1 MEVSRTVD
9 ARPDQVARRS
19 SPRRAGG
26 FRATRVQAPARA
38 LRALLPDARSVQDAE
53 DALQES
59 LLGAWQGLA
68 AFEGR
73 SSVRAWLY
81 TITTNAC
88 LRLISRT
95 PRRILSPDYAAP
107 RGSTDDLGAL

>member
-1 MEVSRTVD
+1 MEVSRTVE

-19 SPRRAGG
+19 SPRE
-26 FRATRVQAPARA
+26 PAAFERLVSRHRHELYA
-38 LRALLPDARSVQDAE
+38 HCYRMLGSVQDAE

-95 PRRILSPDYAAP
+95 PRRILSPDRAA
-107 RGSTDDLGAL
+107 REHR